1 MYKLPK
7 TFCPKCKTELVRLG
21 RLNDGGYVIPKLSIE
36 KTKILYSFG
45 IYDDWSFEESFKRRS
60 NSKIICFD
68 NSIGLFFWIKKFIK
82 EIILFSIKRNFFD
95 QMKSLISFFYYK
107 IFFSKS
113 NVLHIKKHI
122 ISKKI
127 KLSKNIKEK
136 FINLENI
143 LQKWGNSN
151 FFLKIDIEGAE
162 YALLDEIIFNQNK
175 MTGLV
180 IEFHNCEIMKDKII
194 DFINRINLDL
204 VHIHVNNF
212 CDITTDGFPTV
223 LELTFSPKIYNQ
235 ERESNEFN
243 FPIVGIDQPNNK
255 DIENKSISFF

>member
-7 TFCPKCKTELVRLG
+7 TFCPRYKTELVRLG
-21 RLNDGGYVIPKLSIE
+21 RSNDGGYVIPKRSIE
-36 KTKILYSFG
+36 KTEVLYSFG

-60 NSKIICFD
+60 NPKIICFD

-82 EIILFSIKRNFFD
+82 EVIFFSIKKNLFY

-107 IFFSKS
+107 FFFSKS

-127 KLSKNIKEK
+127 KLSRDIQEK
-136 FINLENI
+136 FISLENI
-143 LQKWGNSN
+143 LQKWGDRN

-162 YALLDEIIFNQNK
+162 YSLLDEIIFNQDK

-180 IEFHNCEIMKDKII
+180 MEFHNCEVMKDKII
-194 DFINRINLDL
+194 DFINKINLDL

-223 LELTFSPKIYNQ
+223 LELTFSPKIYNHK
-235 ERESNEFN
+235 RESGEFN
-243 FPIVGIDQPNNK
+243 FPLEGIDQPNNK
-255 DIENKSISFF
+255 DIEDKSISFF